1 MTAASVILRVLIRA
15 YQILLAPLSLGSCR
29 FEPSCSQYAHDAIA
43 AHGVPTGIRLAV
55 RRVLRCHPWGG
66 AGYDP
71 VPPNADCAGH
81 RTQGAG
87 IR

>member
-1 MTAASVILRVLIRA
+1 MTAASVILCVLIRA

-43 AHGVPTGIRLAV
+43 GHGVVAGIRLAV
-55 RRVLRCHPWGG
+55 RRLLRCHPWGG

-71 VPPNADCAGH
+71 VPPPEDCACH
-81 RTQGAG
+81 RG
-87 IR
+87 RKVSLR